1 MKPFRERNLVVIG
14 LIGFVV
20 IALVL
25 LASFRADRLPIIG
38 AGDTYKASFAEIGGL
53 KEGNEVRV
61 AGVAVGNVRGIELKG
76 DHVEVTFKLDK
87 GTELG
92 KDTGAAIKVRTLLG
106 SEFLALT
113 PSGAGE
119 LEKGATIPLSRTVP
133 PYNVVEAFSDLSTT
147 TDELDVDEVSKAFEA
162 LAEIAARTP
171 KEFRG
176 AIKGVSDLS
185 ANLAAR
191 DQQINTLLVNLKR
204 VSTVLN
210 ATGPDLERLFKDATV
225 LFDAISCAARGR
237 APPARL
243 HDGDLQGAPCLG
255 QGREV
260 RPQAGPETA
269 GDRHRHAAPER
280 GEPRR
285 GSAHRPGVRP
295 RAGQLAGRRP
305 VVGRLHRSG
314 RRLMSIFTRFAGLAK
329 VLTVFVVLALIAAVV
344 LVFTRNGME
353 RTLTVDFPRTNSLY
367 KGSDVRILGVPV
379 GEVKE
384 LKAQGDHVEVTLTYE
399 TDVRLPADVKA
410 VIISPA
416 IVGDRFV
423 QLAPAYSGGAVLPD
437 NAKLGIDRSEVPVEL
452 DEIFKSLDD
461 LAIALGPKGANKD
474 GALSSLIEDSAR
486 QLDGQGQQLNE
497 TLSNFAKLSTT
508 LSDNKEEL
516 FGSIKEIE
524 QFVDLLNRN
533 DSSVRSFFDSTAR
546 VSNVLEGERD
556 DLAKTLEF
564 LSKALIDVRKLIKDN
579 RTTLRHN
586 VDNLQRLAKLLAEHN
601 EDIEHTLID
610 APVALG
616 NLGIAGGNSKTGTL
630 DARSDL
636 AKLFESIEP
645 GDLPG
650 IICGLLLEPPQ

>member
-1 MKPFRERNLVVIG
+1 M
-14 LIGFVV
+14 
-20 IALVL
+20 
-25 LASFRADRLPIIG
+25 
-38 AGDTYKASFAEIGGL
+38 
-53 KEGNEVRV
+53 
-61 AGVAVGNVRGIELKG
+61 
-76 DHVEVTFKLDK
+76 
-87 GTELG
+87 
-92 KDTGAAIKVRTLLG
+92 
-106 SEFLALT
+106 
-113 PSGAGE
+113 
-119 LEKGATIPLSRTVP
+119 
-133 PYNVVEAFSDLSTT
+133 
-147 TDELDVDEVSKAFEA
+147 
-162 LAEIAARTP
+162 
-171 KEFRG
+171 
-176 AIKGVSDLS
+176 
-185 ANLAAR
+185 
-191 DQQINTLLVNLKR
+191 
-204 VSTVLN
+204 
-210 ATGPDLERLFKDATV
+210 
-225 LFDAISCAARGR
+225 
-237 APPARL
+237 
-243 HDGDLQGAPCLG
+243 
-255 QGREV
+255 
-260 RPQAGPETA
+260 
-269 GDRHRHAAPER
+269 
-280 GEPRR
+280 
-285 GSAHRPGVRP
+285 
-295 RAGQLAGRRP
+295 
-305 VVGRLHRSG
+305 
-314 RRLMSIFTRFAGLAK
+314 TRFAGLAK
-329 VLTVFVVLALIAAVV
+329 ILTVFVVFALIAAVV
-344 LVFTRNGME
+344 LVFTRNDME

-367 KGSDVRILGVPV
+367 KGSDVRVLGVPV

-399 TDVRLPADVKA
+399 TDVRLPTDVKA

-437 NAKLGIDRSEVPVEL
+437 NAKLGVDRSEVPVEL

-516 FGSIKEIE
+516 FGSIQEIE

-564 LSKALIDVRKLIKDN
+564 LSKALIDVRRLVKDN

-586 VDNLQRLAKLLAEHN
+586 VDNLQRLAQLLAKHN

-616 NLGIAGGNSKTGTL
+616 NLGLAGGSSKTGTL
-630 DARSDL
+630 DARADI
-636 AKLFESIEP
+636 AKLFGSIEP

-650 IICGLLLEPPQ
+650 IVCNLLGEAIDPDTEACPGLLELLESLQSGGLLTSLENGAPQGGAAADGPGTPDPDKTTNELTDLLGLNP